1 MSRRIGGMWWH
12 RSRSAPFSFLLLAA
26 LLAGCASR
34 EPAVDRPQMRPDEA
48 RDFIAGALP
57 AKTGDRAGWA
67 TDIYAAFATLQI
79 APTPSNVC
87 AVVGVTAQESGFRA
101 DPVVPGLSAI
111 AWKQIEQRADA
122 AGLPMFLVR
131 TALQV
136 PSPDGRSYR
145 ERIDRART
153 ERELSA
159 TFDDFIGMV
168 PMGRRLFSG
177 WNPVGTGGP
186 MQVSIAFA
194 EAHAARRPYPY
205 PLASDIRH
213 EVFTRRGGMYF
224 GIAHLLDYPAG
235 YDQPLYRFADF
246 NAGHYASRNAA
257 LQNAISVASGIPLV
271 QDGDLIRRGGGS
283 DAPGQTETA
292 ARVLAARLGLSH
304 GAVRRDLEEGD
315 GADLARTTLY
325 REVFALAEQAAGHAL
340 PRAVLPQIKLA
351 GPKITR
357 PLTTAWFAR
366 RVDER
371 YRRCLARAGRSPAAA
386 ERVD

>member
-1 MSRRIGGMWWH
+1 MWWH
-12 RSRSAPFSFLLLAA
+12 RSRPAPFSFLLSIV

-34 EPAVDRPQMRPDEA
+34 EPAVDRPQIPPDEA
-48 RDFIAGALP
+48 RAFIARALP
-57 AKTGDRAGWA
+57 EKTGDRAGWA

-111 AWKQIEQRADA
+111 AWKQIEQRAGA
-122 AGLPMFLVR
+122 AGVPMFLVR
-131 TALQV
+131 AALQV
-136 PSPDGRSYR
+136 SSPDGRSYR

-153 ERELSA
+153 ERDLSE

-168 PMGRRLFSG
+168 PMGRRLFAG

-194 EAHAARRPYPY
+194 EAHAKRRPYPY
-205 PLASDIRH
+205 PLTHDIRH

-235 YDQPLYRFADF
+235 YDRPLYRFADF

-257 LQNAISVASGIPLV
+257 LQNAISVASGIALA
-271 QDGDLIRRGGGS
+271 QDGDLIRRGAGS
-283 DAPGQTETA
+283 DQPGQTETA

-304 GAVRRDLEEGD
+304 SAVRRDLEKGD

-325 REVFALAEQAAGHAL
+325 REVFALADQAAGHAL
-340 PRAVLPQIKLA
+340 PRAVLPQIRLA

-357 PLTTAWFAR
+357 ALTTAWFAQ

-371 YRRCLARAGRSPAAA
+371 YRRCLARAGRPAAA
-386 ERVD
+386 ERAD

>member
-1 MSRRIGGMWWH
+1 MWWH
-12 RSRSAPFSFLLLAA
+12 RSRSASFSFLLVAA

-34 EPAVDRPQMRPDEA
+34 EPAIDVPQMRPAEA
-48 RDFIAGALP
+48 RAFIAGALP
-57 AKTGDRAGWA
+57 AKTDDRAGWA

-111 AWKQIEQRADA
+111 AWKQIERRADA
-122 AGLPMFLVR
+122 LGVPMFLVR
-131 TALQV
+131 TALRV
-136 PSPDGRSYR
+136 SSPDGRSYA

-153 ERELSA
+153 ERELSD

-186 MQVSIAFA
+186 MQVSIEFA
-194 EAHAARRPYPY
+194 EAHAKRRPYPY
-205 PLASDIRH
+205 PLDDGIRH

-224 GIAHLLDYPAG
+224 GIAHLLDYPAD
-235 YDQPLYRFADF
+235 YEQPLYRFADF

-271 QDGDLIRRGGGS
+271 QDGDLIRRGAGS

-292 ARVLAARLGLSH
+292 ARVLAARLGMSH
-304 GAVRRDLEEGD
+304 GAVRRDLEQGD
-315 GADLARTTLY
+315 GADLTRTTLY

-357 PLTTAWFAR
+357 PLTTAWFAK

-371 YRRCLARAGRSPAAA
+371 YRRCLARAGR
-386 ERVD
+386 VD